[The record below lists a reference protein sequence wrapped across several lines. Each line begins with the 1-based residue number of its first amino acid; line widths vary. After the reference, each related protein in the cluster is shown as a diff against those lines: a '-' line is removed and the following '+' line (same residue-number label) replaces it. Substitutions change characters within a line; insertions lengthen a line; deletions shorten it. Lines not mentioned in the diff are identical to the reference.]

1 MRFLFV
7 LVLFIFGFGS
17 TGALSVSQECE
28 TALETLFESEIT
40 KDEAG
45 EFLKLQGDITLHRL
59 AWTYLKRQK
68 ADSDNKIQSIERT
81 ITELLNDKYTNA
93 NPDFVKARE
102 AFEAQPLSR
111 TALADIAP
119 YLKDAL
125 VETYDAKDQN
135 FKLNISDLKLLA
147 ALAKQERATAV
158 DGKYDHRMMDSSSPQ
173 GMLNFVKLVNSGYK
187 TSSTPDEEAL
197 QIEFKLTG
205 LENVM
210 ANMQKRLD
218 GFLNQLE
225 IPSQC
230 KTDEQCTEEDIAS
243 FFKQSE
249 AVQNIFWESLADKL
263 ESDDVLLEKLSYGD
277 LWLKVKANPV
287 VVTKPEPSE
296 KVVPAS
302 TQTHQPTQRQRS
314 KPRTESFS
322 NNVAKPDLRMRPVAP
337 AAVQQAGLLIEDPV
351 GIIVRD
357 KAGRARESF
366 EGMGKSFKEA
376 FAQAI
381 LADEKVFTFDG
392 KLFDRKT
399 GRQLVPEFALSSLRP
414 QLQTEAR
421 DALAKADPKIR
432 VQLAQ
437 AWVNGNQTFV
447 QNNKL
452 YNLQGVEQNPSIVI
466 ADVMSK
472 KLGTKVDPKRYQGMG
487 QAYLT
492 ARANAL
498 KNNDPY
504 FRVNNQ
510 MMDSYSGRDISSPFR
525 AVAGN
530 ADSKIEKNR
539 RRMYEN
545 LSDAELIRN
554 FSREHPNKNCGFYGV
569 IDKKKAMLKVYANGG
584 NEVYSSEVLVGA
596 ESSDQRTRWTE
607 YSATKRTPS
616 ASTGAGIFT
625 IRSQDTG
632 DTFNQKHFNNNIL
645 SFKDESNRD
654 TVFAIHQVPVGLEA
668 RNTKFGTSDPDDRR
682 ISGGCANLKLADFR
696 AMKKWLGPA
705 CKVYVLPEEEGNKF
719 VMRDNEL
726 KLISTKS
733 VPANKTNLYNFSSND
748 TKPAKIDIKIV
759 NQTGNTQQ
767 SREFVKALEDEKSK
781 LMKIYGLSNDE
792 YNDLAMLSYG
802 ILGNESEFG
811 QSNRLKAKE
820 FSLFGVNFGQIGVVT
835 ARAIAGKDD
844 ATNTSR
850 GLTQIK
856 NLPGGV
862 FSKQYPE
869 INKSNLINPRNSAVA
884 TLGYLAEAARTM
896 RRIAL
901 DNKEDASKLRITRE
915 NMMDYMG
922 YLYQGGASKLKTSD
936 QSKQATPELNAY
948 FRGLQRN
955 MSYIEISQ
963 RIE

>member
-1 MRFLFV
+1 MRFLFIS
-7 LVLFIFGFGS
+7 LLFIFGFSSGR
-17 TGALSVSQECE
+17 ALSLSQDCE
-28 TALETLFESEIT
+28 TALESLFQNEVT

-68 ADSDNKIQSIERT
+68 ADSDDKVQSVERT

-111 TALADIAP
+111 SALADIAP
-119 YLKDAL
+119 FLKEAL
-125 VETYDAKDQN
+125 AETFDEKDQA

-147 ALAKQERATAV
+147 ALAKQERASAV
-158 DGKYDHRMMDSSSPQ
+158 NGKYDHRMMDSTSPQ

-187 TSSTPDEEAL
+187 TSMTASEEDL

-210 ANMQKRLD
+210 ANMQKKLE
-218 GFLNQLE
+218 GFQNQMEL
-225 IPSQC
+225 PSQC
-230 KTDEQCTEEDIAS
+230 KADAECTEEDVAA
-243 FFKQSE
+243 FFNQSE
-249 AVQNIFWESLADKL
+249 AVQNIFWESLAEKL

-277 LWLKVKANPV
+277 LWLKVRANPV
-287 VVTKPEPSE
+287 VEVPKPTVT
-296 KVVPAS
+296 
-302 TQTHQPTQRQRS
+302 
-314 KPRTESFS
+314 PRPHSFS
-322 NNVAKPDLRMRPVAP
+322 NNVPKPDARLKPVAP
-337 AAVQQAGLLIEDPV
+337 ATIQQAGLLLEDPV

-357 KAGRARESF
+357 KAGRTREGF
-366 EGMGKSFKEA
+366 EGMGKDFKEA

-381 LADEKVFTFDG
+381 LADEKVFTHDG

-399 GRQLVPEFALSSLRP
+399 GRQLVPEYALSYLRP
-414 QLQTEAR
+414 ELQVKAR
-421 DALAKADPKIR
+421 EALAKADPKLK
-432 VQLAQ
+432 VQMAQ

-452 YNLQGVEQNPSIVI
+452 YNLEGVEQNPSIVI

-472 KLGTKVDPKRYQGMG
+472 KLGTAVDSKRYEGMG
-487 QAYLT
+487 EAYLT

-498 KNNDPY
+498 KNNEPY

-510 MMDSYSGRDISSPFR
+510 MMDSYSGRNLATPFR

-530 ADSKIEKNR
+530 SDTKIEKNR
-539 RRMYEN
+539 RRIFEN
-545 LSDAELIRN
+545 LSDSELIRN
-554 FSREHPNKNCGFYGV
+554 FSREHPNKECGYYGV
-569 IDKKKAMLKVYANGG
+569 IDKKKAMLKVYANEG

-596 ESSDQRTRWTE
+596 QSSDQRTRWTE
-607 YSATKRTPS
+607 YSAAKRTPS

-625 IRSQDTG
+625 IRPQNTG
-632 DTFNQKHFNNNIL
+632 DTFNQNHFNNNIL
-645 SFKDESNRD
+645 SFKDESNHD

-668 RNTKFGTSDPDDRR
+668 RNTKFGTNDPDDRR
-682 ISGGCANLKLADFR
+682 ISGGCANLKIADFR

-719 VMRDNEL
+719 VLRDNEL
-726 KLISTKS
+726 KLISTKP
-733 VPANKTNLYNFSSND
+733 VPANRTNLYNYSSND
-748 TKPAKIDIKIV
+748 TKPAAIDIKIV

-767 SREFVKALEDEKSK
+767 AREFVKALEDEKSK
-781 LMKIYGLSNDE
+781 IMKLYGLSNDE

-802 ILGNESEFG
+802 ILGNESQFG
-811 QSNRLKAKE
+811 SSNRLKAKE
-820 FSLFGVNFGQIGVVT
+820 FSIFGINLGQAGVIT

-856 NLPGGV
+856 NLPAGE
-862 FSKQYPE
+862 FTRQFPE
-869 INKSNLINPRNSAVA
+869 INKDNLVNPRNSAVA
-884 TLGYLAEAARTM
+884 TMGYLAEAARTM
-896 RRIAL
+896 RKIAL
-901 DNKEDASKLRITRE
+901 ENKEDASKLRITRE

-922 YLYQGGASKLKTSD
+922 YLYQGGASKLKTGD

>member
-1 MRFLFV
+1 MRFLFI
-7 LVLFIFGFGS
+7 LLLFIFSFGS

-68 ADSDNKIQSIERT
+68 ADSDGKVQSIERT

-111 TALADIAP
+111 STLADIAP

-125 VETYDAKDQN
+125 AETYEEKDQN
-135 FKLNISDLKLLA
+135 FKLNISDLKLLTA
-147 ALAKQERATAV
+147 IAKQERASAV
-158 DGKYDHRMMDSSSPQ
+158 DGHYDHRMLDSSSPQ
-173 GMLNFVKLVNSGYK
+173 SMLNFVKLVNSGYK

-218 GFLNQLE
+218 GFLNELE

-230 KTDEQCTEEDIAS
+230 KTDEQCTEENIAA

-263 ESDDVLLEKLSYGD
+263 ESDDVLLEKMSYGD
-277 LWLKVKANPV
+277 LWLKVRMAPV
-287 VVTKPEPSE
+287 IADIPKTTPS
-296 KVVPAS
+296 S
-302 TQTHQPTQRQRS
+302 TQPKHQTQRPRS
-314 KPRTESFS
+314 RPESFS
-322 NNVAKPDLRMRPVAP
+322 RNVVKPDPRMKPVAP
-337 AAVQQAGLLIEDPV
+337 AKIQQAGLLLEDPV

-357 KAGRARESF
+357 KAGRARENF
-366 EGMGKSFKEA
+366 EGMGKDFKEA

-381 LADEKVFTFDG
+381 LADEKVFTFEG

-399 GRQLVPEFALSSLRP
+399 GRQLVPEYALSQLRP

-421 DALAKADPKIR
+421 DALAKADPKLR
-432 VQLAQ
+432 VQMAQ

-452 YNLQGVEQNPSIVI
+452 YNLQGVAQNPAIVI

-472 KLGTKVDPKRYQGMG
+472 KLGTKVEAKRYQGMG
-487 QAYLT
+487 QAYLI

-498 KNNDPY
+498 KNNEPY

-510 MMDSYSGRDISSPFR
+510 LMDSYSGRDLASPFR

-530 ADSKIEKNR
+530 ADGKIEKNR

-554 FSREHPNKNCGFYGV
+554 FTREHPNKNCGYYGV
-569 IDKKKAMLKVYANGG
+569 IDKKKAMLKVYANAG

-625 IRSQDTG
+625 IRPQDVS
-632 DTFNQKHFNNNIL
+632 DSFNQKHFNNNIL

-696 AMKKWLGPA
+696 AMKKWLGPS
-705 CKVYVLPEEEGNKF
+705 CKVYVLPEEAGNKF

-726 KLISTKS
+726 KLISTKP

-759 NQTGNTQQ
+759 NQAGNTQQ
-767 SREFVKALEDEKSK
+767 AREFVKALEDEKAK
-781 LMKIYGLSNDE
+781 LMKLYGLSNDE

-820 FSLFGVNFGQIGVVT
+820 FSLFGVNFGQMGVVT

-856 NLPGGV
+856 NLPGGA

-869 INKSNLINPRNSAVA
+869 INKSNLVNPRNSAVA
-884 TLGYLAEAARTM
+884 TMGYLAEAARTM

-901 DNKEDASKLRITRE
+901 ANKEDASKLRITRE

-922 YLYQGGASKLKTSD
+922 YLYQGGAAKLKTSD
-936 QSKQATPELNAY
+936 RSKQATPELNAY